1 MVVLTK
7 EEKAQI
13 INSHIRNLERS
24 RYSLEIDII
33 QENARQSP
41 SAETI
46 NLINAQKDEV
56 SGQITALTSE
66 LAEVNLLTE

>member
-1 MVVLTK
+1 MITLTK

-13 INSHIRNLERS
+13 INSHIRNLEHS

-33 QENARQSP
+33 QENAKQIP
-41 SAETI
+41 STETI

-56 SGQITALTSE
+56 SDQITALTSE
-66 LAEVNLLTE
+66 LSEVNLLTE